1 MDLFFLRE
9 EKRKIMQSSAF
20 HSRKRNTL
28 RNTPGV
34 LIKCCR
40 DRLTVFFIFYK
51 NSQDRNQTRKSSRRE
66 YKPLSFLFVREIFR
80 TRNLAFEKFPRFIN
94 LANFLIS
101 SIYSQLVYRICQRSR
116 LEETNSRL
124 RIFLFFALD
133 VYYKR
138 PFFFLFVVLTSTKI
152 TRPIFLF
159 SYFCVIV
166 SSIFLAIIF
175 EY

>member
-1 MDLFFLRE
+1 MIGWLF
-9 EKRKIMQSSAF
+9 
-20 HSRKRNTL
+20 
-28 RNTPGV
+28 
-34 LIKCCR
+34 
-40 DRLTVFFIFYK
+40 FFIFYK
-51 NSQDRNQTRKSSRRE
+51 NSQDRNQTRKSSRE